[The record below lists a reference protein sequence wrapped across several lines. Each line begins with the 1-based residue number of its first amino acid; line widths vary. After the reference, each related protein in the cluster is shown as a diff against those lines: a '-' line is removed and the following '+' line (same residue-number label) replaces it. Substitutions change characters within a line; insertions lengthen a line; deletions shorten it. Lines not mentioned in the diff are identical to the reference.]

1 MVQIRV
7 PGKIML
13 AGEYAVLRG
22 GACIACTIKSH
33 LTVQCTPQ
41 EGYTLLSDLW
51 KTPRVFT
58 STELSSLLSPSEP
71 FIQAVQ
77 EAAQRWHL
85 PGARI
90 DVQSQLTV
98 EAGLGSSSALRGAVI
113 AALAQIRAPDTEPLS
128 RNSLIEIVTQLQR
141 VSQRH
146 ASGYDITTQVHGGLL
161 CLVPQTGA
169 VRPLVSDSLE
179 TICEVWAGGKGAPT
193 GPTMQDTLA
202 WLEAGDRWPALML
215 RSQTAVDHLVRFF
228 SHALS
233 LDDLLA
239 EMGRYRQFFEEAP
252 HFPTSVRTAFAGI
265 SGLDRTWSY
274 KPTGAGGEDSLL
286 LLGSVEAKAPAGERL
301 QKLGWYRV
309 PGKLAVAGIE
319 RKEGTSWHPLFT

>member
-22 GACIACTIKSH
+22 GACIACTIEPY
-33 LTVQCTPQ
+33 LTVLCTLQ
-41 EGYTLLSDLW
+41 EGYSLASDLW
-51 KTPRVFT
+51 KTPRVFPL
-58 STELSSLLSPSEP
+58 SELASISASEP

-77 EAAQRWHL
+77 EAAQHWHL

-90 DVQSQLTV
+90 EVHSQLTI

-113 AALAQIRAPDTEPLS
+113 AALAQVRAPDTAPLS
-128 RNSLIEIVTQLQR
+128 RESLIETVTQLQR

-146 ASGYDITTQVHGGLL
+146 ASGYDIMTQVHGGLL
-161 CLVPQTGA
+161 LLVPDTGA
-169 VRPLVSDSLE
+169 VQPLASDSLE
-179 TICEVWAGGKGAPT
+179 PICEAWAGGKGAPT

-202 WLEAGDRWPALML
+202 WLDAGDRWPALML
-215 RSQTAVDHLVRFF
+215 RSQAAVNHLVGFF
-228 SHALS
+228 SHHLS

-239 EMGRYRQFFEEAP
+239 EMGRYRQFFEAAP
-252 HFPTSVRTAFAGI
+252 HFPSAIHTVFEGL

-286 LLGSVEAKAPAGERL
+286 LLGSAEARAPARERL
-301 QKLGWYRV
+301 QKLGWYRL
-309 PGKLAVAGIE
+309 PGKLGVAGIE
-319 RKEGTSWHPLFT
+319 RKEGTSWQPLFT